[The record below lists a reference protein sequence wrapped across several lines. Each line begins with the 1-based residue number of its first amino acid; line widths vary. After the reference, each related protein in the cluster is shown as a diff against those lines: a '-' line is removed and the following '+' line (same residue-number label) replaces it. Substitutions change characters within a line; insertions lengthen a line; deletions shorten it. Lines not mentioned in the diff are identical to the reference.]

1 MDVIV
6 VAKVDPKK
14 PSGTILTVEHFKEI
28 VRFEEWLYRLEY
40 PIVPGIPR
48 GSRYKEPPQT
58 LTWYDLCKKE
68 KVYLK
73 AWPEGTPDECRLI
86 PSQCPEIKAPTRQRC
101 RPGNSPLDFVYEN
114 KIKDYNFRKY
124 STDEDLVKK
133 IRTGKG
139 DETFSKWDGLGE
151 VLYVKL
157 IFGSTQP
164 TVVE

>member
-6 VAKVDPKK
+6 VAKADPKK

-48 GSRYKEPPQT
+48 GSRYKEPPET

-73 AWPEGTPDECRLI
+73 AWPEGTPDACRLI
-86 PSQCPEIKAPTRQRC
+86 PS
-101 RPGNSPLDFVYEN
+101 
-114 KIKDYNFRKY
+114 
-124 STDEDLVKK
+124 
-133 IRTGKG
+133 
-139 DETFSKWDGLGE
+139 
-151 VLYVKL
+151 
-157 IFGSTQP
+157 
-164 TVVE
+164 